1 MTDRT
6 QAEPHPDFVVFAD
19 SWDLSLQAD
28 GYADNT
34 RRGYGK
40 ALARLAGWLAEHHPG
55 VGPADVTRE
64 HVRGFIVA
72 TREATSSSTA
82 RSFFAGLRHFF
93 RWALAEQEVA
103 TDPTEGIRTPKPN
116 DQRTPLIDHDDIRA
130 LIADCAGREFR
141 NRRDAAIVYLFAD
154 GGLRL
159 SELSELGVDDV
170 DVRERIV
177 YVKGKGT
184 NRSGPRHRAV
194 PVGVRTAQA
203 LDRYLRERRKHPY
216 AETSSLWLGDRG
228 RPRLSRYGVDAMI
241 ERRCQRLGLSI
252 HPHQFRHT
260 WADAFRAAGGTEG
273 DLMTLGGWRGRAM
286 LDRYG
291 RTNATGRAKE
301 AYRRLSFGD
310 RL

>member
-1 MTDRT
+1 MTDPT
-6 QAEPHPDFVVFAD
+6 QPTVHPDFPVLAE
-19 SWDLSLQAD
+19 SWRLSMQAD
-28 GYADNT
+28 GYAQRTLTNYT
-34 RRGYGK
+34 Q
-40 ALARLAGWLAEHHPG
+40 ALDRLAGWLAEQQPG
-55 VGPADVTRE
+55 TGPGEVTRDLVRGWIV
-64 HVRGFIVA
+64 HVRD
-72 TREATSSSTA
+72 TTSSSTA
-82 RSFFAGLRHFF
+82 RAWFAGVRHFF

-103 TDPTEGIRTPKPN
+103 RDPTNGVRTPAPN
-116 DQRTPLIDHDDIRA
+116 DQKTPLLDHDDIRR
-130 LIADCAGREFR
+130 LLADCAGRDFR

-159 SELSELGVDDV
+159 SELAGLSVGDV

-177 YVKGKGT
+177 YVAGKGS

-194 PVGVRTAQA
+194 PLGIKAAQA
-203 LDRYLRERRKHPY
+203 LDRYLRERRRHPY
-216 AETSSLWLGDRG
+216 AETAPLWLGDRN
-228 RPRLSRYGVDAMI
+228 RPRLSADAVDAMLQ
-241 ERRCQRLGLSI
+241 RRAARLGLEV

-273 DLMTLGGWRGRAM
+273 DLMTLGGWRSRAM

-291 RTNATGRAKE
+291 KTNATGRARD